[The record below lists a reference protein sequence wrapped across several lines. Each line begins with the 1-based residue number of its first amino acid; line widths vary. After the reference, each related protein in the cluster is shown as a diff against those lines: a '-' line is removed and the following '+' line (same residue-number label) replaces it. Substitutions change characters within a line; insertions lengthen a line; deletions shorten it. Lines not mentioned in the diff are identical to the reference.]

1 MSIAYDQ
8 EIQLRISTTAEGG
21 QELDRLASK
30 MEGLESELEGLAKA
44 SKEAN
49 AAQLEAAN
57 KLNDARAKQEQIKRT
72 LNETNE
78 AYKALMEQV
87 RKGGEGQQKYADEA
101 AATRQRMDQLRASL
115 NEAGKDVFRLND
127 EYKRSTAQSRFL
139 AAEQR
144 RVSGE
149 LKETGTAAERVRA
162 RLRELRDGAKEASG
176 VFDGMRGKIAG
187 AIAAVGGF
195 FAVKRGFQDVTGAAE
210 TLDVQMRKI
219 EATIQATQGAAGL
232 TVVEIGDMAER
243 LDEATLGSAEGFR
256 NAAAKLL
263 TFKSVSK
270 DAFETTLKL
279 AQDLAANGFGSLE
292 TNVVQLG
299 KALENPKQGISAL
312 AEAGVTFTD
321 QQKALIAYLVETGKQ
336 AQAQGVI
343 LEAVA
348 GQVSGVANAV
358 GQGMSGA
365 ADLAGKRF
373 TDFKELLGKGVIPV
387 LANMYNGIADV
398 LAQLNNSGAVER
410 FGEAAGRVFK
420 SAGEAFLRF
429 VGQVD
434 LDALAARMST
444 WADQSGEAISRWIAH
459 LENAGNVAKLVYS
472 SIATGANTILS
483 AIYKLGE
490 AFSGVASNIQSGL
503 AIILDGMSKVTF
515 GELSERFKGWADE
528 VRLSAEATWSVS
540 EAYASEAAAAFDRA
554 ADSAESFQAAWAGL
568 TETAP
573 QAGAA
578 IAQAGQQAALTADQ
592 VDALGENTEFV
603 NGAFRQTPTVAA
615 GAASGLSG
623 VSDAARAAADAQMAA
638 TKQTLA
644 VEAAF
649 ARLGLTSSATLKKQA
664 TEAREAYDTIKAS
677 GLATA
682 EDLKAAFE
690 VYAQRAIAANNG
702 VASDTLRTEA
712 AMQGVRLETQRTAD
726 AADGAAAAFGKIA
739 RNAGAAADAASG
751 LANASG
757 SFLDG
762 GRQADRA
769 VDVESM
775 LYAQGATIEEA
786 KAAAKYYGELFEREQ
801 ATTLTGYLGND
812 QRAARLTN
820 VANDRALRQAIEL
833 ARVEL
838 TTGQQVDIGNSVSDY
853 RKQALANIKYGP
865 SINGQKAQSQA
876 IVSAGRQAISQTYRI
891 DLSFN
896 GKKGAQVSVAS
907 ESEANQVKNFFRM
920 IEADMRR
927 AL

>member
-1 MSIAYDQ
+1 MTVAYDQ
-8 EIQLRISTTAEGG
+8 DIQLRISATAEGD
-21 QELDRLASK
+21 EEIERLASK
-30 MEGLESELEGLAKA
+30 MEGLESELEALAKA

-49 AAQLEAAN
+49 AAQLAAAT
-57 KLNDARAKQEQIKRT
+57 KLNDARAKQDLIKRT

-78 AYKALMEQV
+78 AYKALMNQV
-87 RKGGEGQQKYADEA
+87 RKGGEGQQKYAAEA
-101 AATRQRMDQLRASL
+101 AATRLRMDQLRASL
-115 NEAGKDVFRLND
+115 NEAGKDVFQLND
-127 EYKRSTAQSRFL
+127 EYKRSAALSRFL

-162 RLRELRDGAKEASG
+162 RLRELRDSAKETTG

-187 AIAAVGGF
+187 AFAVIGGF
-195 FAVKRGFQDVTGAAE
+195 ITIKRGLQDVTGAAE

-232 TVVEIGDMAER
+232 TSAEIGDMAKR

-321 QQKALIAYLVETGKQ
+321 QQKALITYLVETGKQ

-348 GQVSGVANAV
+348 GQVSGVATAV

-373 TDFKELLGKGVIPV
+373 TDFKELLGRGVLPV
-387 LANMYNGIADV
+387 LTDMYNGIAD
-398 LAQLNNSGAVER
+398 LFGRMNDSGAVER
-410 FGEAAGRVFK
+410 FGNTISAVFR
-420 SAGEAFLRF
+420 SAGDAALRF
-429 VGQVD
+429 IGQVD
-434 LDALAARMST
+434 LDSLSARMAT
-444 WADQSGEAISRWIAH
+444 WADQSGEAITRWIGY
-459 LENAGNVAKLVYS
+459 LENAGNIARLVYS

-515 GELSERFKGWADE
+515 GELSQRLKVWADE

-554 ADSAESFQAAWAGL
+554 ADSADGFQAAWSGL

-592 VDALGENTEFV
+592 VEAMGENTEFV
-603 NGAFRQTPTVAA
+603 NGTLRQTPDAA
-615 GAASGLSG
+615 ARAVTGLSG
-623 VSDAARAAADAQMAA
+623 VSEAAQAAADAQVLAA
-638 TKQTLA
+638 KQTLA

-649 ARLGLTSSATLKKQA
+649 AKLGITSSATLKKQA
-664 TEAREAYDTIKAS
+664 TEARDAYDTIKAS

-702 VASDTLRTEA
+702 VANDTLRIEA
-712 AMQGVRLETQRTAD
+712 AMRGVRLETQRAAD
-726 AADGAAAAFGKIA
+726 AADGAATAFGEIA
-739 RNAGAAADAASG
+739 RNAGAAVDAASG

-757 SFLDG
+757 SF
-762 GRQADRA
+762 
-769 VDVESM
+769 
-775 LYAQGATIEEA
+775 A
-786 KAAAKYYGELFEREQ
+786 KAAEAVQGHRVGGSYSVPQEWVEANGGKFPTTKAEIEKAKAIVEAHQRQ
-801 ATTLTGYLGND
+801 AETEKSRTLVEAN
-812 QRAARLTN
+812 QHAARIDN
-820 VANDRALRQAIEL
+820 
-833 ARVEL
+833 
-838 TTGQQVDIGNSVSDY
+838 GNSMSGAGGLSA
-853 RKQALANIKYGP
+853 AL
-865 SINGQKAQSQA
+865 QSA
-876 IVSAGRQAISQTYRI
+876 DRQVVNQTFRI
-891 DLSFN
+891 DLSLN
-896 GKKGAQVSVAS
+896 GKKGAQVNVAS
-907 ESEANQVKNFFRM
+907 KSDVDQLRDFLRILEDSARTAV
-920 IEADMRR
+920 
-927 AL
+927 